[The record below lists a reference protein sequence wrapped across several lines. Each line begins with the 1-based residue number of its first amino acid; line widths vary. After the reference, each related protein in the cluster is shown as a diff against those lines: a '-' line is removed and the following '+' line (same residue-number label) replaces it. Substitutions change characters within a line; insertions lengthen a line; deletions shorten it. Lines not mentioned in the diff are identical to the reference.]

1 MIILDK
7 KVEKKNKFIK
17 LKNDS
22 FSTNNIKEFTILDLE
37 QWSALKMSERKIPN
51 LGIQIFSD
59 QNILSIYFNNVKKK
73 RQFSKRHHH

>member
-17 LKNDS
+17 LKSDS
-22 FSTNNIKEFTILDLE
+22 LSTNDIKEFTILDLE
-37 QWSALKMSERKIPN
+37 QWNALKISEKKIPN

-59 QNILSIYFNNVKKK
+59 QNILSIINDLVYFKIE
-73 RQFSKRHHH
+73 FI